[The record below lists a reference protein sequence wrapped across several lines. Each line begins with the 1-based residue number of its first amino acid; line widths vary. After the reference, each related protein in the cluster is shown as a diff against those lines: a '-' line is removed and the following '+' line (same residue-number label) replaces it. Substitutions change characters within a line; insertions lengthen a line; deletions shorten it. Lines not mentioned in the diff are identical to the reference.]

1 MSLPADRIR
10 SIRNGRLAMPLTSR
24 QEQVVVGVACG
35 LKNTEI
41 GELTGLSH
49 VTVGRHVNLIAQRIF
64 SGSDTHPGRESLI
77 IWAYL
82 HQECC
87 LKDAWRRLETGELF
101 KDRGDARHG
110 KRNTLFARSSHPGQR
125 KQ

>member
-1 MSLPADRIR
+1 MSSPADRIR
-10 SIRNGRLAMPLTSR
+10 SIRNRGLAMPLTSR

-35 LKNTEI
+35 LKNPEI
-41 GELTGLSH
+41 GKLTGLSH
-49 VTVGRHVNLIAQRIF
+49 TTVGRHVNLIAQRIF
-64 SGSDTHPGRESLI
+64 SGSDTYPGRESLI
-77 IWAYL
+77 IWAHL

-87 LKDAWRRLETGELF
+87 LKDAWRRLETGDLF

-110 KRNTLFARSSHPGQR
+110 KRSSLFARSEPSLQR